1 MERLD
6 KILANAM
13 IGSRKEVV
21 KLIRS
26 GAVSVNEKTV
36 TDPAT
41 KVNPD
46 DSDIMVNGILVCYR
60 EHYHLMMNKPD
71 GYICA
76 TEDLREKTVLDLLP
90 EDKFPKNK
98 IFPAGRLDKDTE
110 GFVFL
115 TTDGKLAHRV
125 TGPKNHV
132 NKKYF
137 VKVDKPIQPE
147 WGNSFRQGIVI
158 DDGYQCKP
166 AFLEILSETTAH
178 LTIFEGKFHQVK
190 RMFEALGT
198 TVTYLKRVQIG
209 SLVLDDALKL
219 GEYRELTSLELSLL
233 EIVPK
238 EYKENL

>member
-13 IGSRKEVV
+13 VGSRKEVV

-26 GAVSVNEKTV
+26 GVVSVDGTTV
-36 TDPAT
+36 TDPAF
-41 KVNPD
+41 KVDPD
-46 DSDIMVNGILVCYR
+46 HATIQTNGVSICYR
-60 EHYHLMMNKPD
+60 EHYHLMMNKPQ

-76 TEDLREKTVLDLLP
+76 TEDFKEKTVLDLLSDD
-90 EDKFPKNK
+90 EVPKNK

-132 NKKYF
+132 NKKYL
-137 VKVDKPIQPE
+137 VQVDKPIKSE
-147 WGNSFRQGIVI
+147 WIADFKAGIVI

-166 AFLEILSETTAH
+166 GFLEIISEFQCH

-209 SLVLDDALKL
+209 SLLLDDSLEL
-219 GEYRELTSLELSLL
+219 GEYKELSQSELLLL
-233 EIVPK
+233 EQVP
-238 EYKENL
+238 EIYKENL

>member
-6 KILANAM
+6 KILSNAM

-26 GAVSVNEKTV
+26 GVVTVNETVV
-36 TDPAT
+36 TDPAA

-46 DSDIMVNGILVCYR
+46 DSNITVSGILVYYR

-90 EDKFPKNK
+90 DDEVPKNK
-98 IFPAGRLDKDTE
+98 VFPAGRLDKDTE

-137 VKVDKPIQPE
+137 VTVDKPIQSDWIAE
-147 WGNSFRQGIVI
+147 FQKGITI
-158 DDGYQCKP
+158 DDGYTCKP
-166 AFLEILSETTAH
+166 AFLEILSETTCH

-209 SLVLDDALKL
+209 SLLLDDSLKL
-219 GEYRELTSLELSLL
+219 GEYKELTPAEITLL
-233 EIVPK
+233 EIVPE

>member
-13 IGSRKEVV
+13 VGSRKEVV

-26 GAVSVNEKTV
+26 GVITVNGNTI

-41 KVNPD
+41 KVDPD
-46 DSDIMVNGILVCYR
+46 NCSIIANGTPVYYR
-60 EHYHLMMNKPD
+60 EQYHLMLNKPD

-76 TEDLREKTVLDLLP
+76 TEDTREKTVLDLLSDD
-90 EDKFPKNK
+90 EFPKHK

-115 TTDGKLAHRV
+115 TTDGQLAHRV

-132 NKKYF
+132 NKKYY
-137 VKVDKPIQPE
+137 VEIDKPIQPD
-147 WGNSFRQGIVI
+147 WIRKFKKGIVI

-166 AFLEILSETTAH
+166 AFLEFLSDNSCY
-178 LTIFEGKFHQVK
+178 LTIFEGKFHQIK
-190 RMFEALGT
+190 RMFEALGA

-209 SLVLDDALKL
+209 SLYLDEALNL
-219 GEYRELTSLELSLL
+219 GEYREITPMELTLL
-233 EIVPK
+233 ETVP
-238 EYKENL
+238 EQYKENL